1 MNSKGLNFLKLFM
14 KKLYLF
20 DFDGTLTYKDTMF
33 LFLKFYNP
41 QKYLW
46 SFAKHIPLFVLV
58 KLHLANAERV
68 KKSFIADILKHQR
81 EVTIQKK
88 AQEFFDE
95 FYPKIIREN
104 ALDFIKNIDKENT
117 ESLLVSASLDIWTK
131 PFAEKFGMKLIATE
145 AKYKDGIFTGQFIT
159 KNNNGNEKVN
169 RIKKEIEGKKFDK
182 IIAFGDTSGDKPMLS
197 LAHESHYRFFH

>member
-1 MNSKGLNFLKLFM
+1 M

-33 LFLKFYNP
+33 LFLRFYNP
-41 QKYLW
+41 QKYFW
-46 SFAKHIPLFVLV
+46 NFIKHIPLFILV
-58 KLHLANAERV
+58 KLHLANAEGV
-68 KKSFIADILKHQR
+68 KKSFIADILKNQR

-104 ALDFIKNIDKENT
+104 ALEFIENIDKDNT
-117 ESLLVSASLDIWTK
+117 ESFLVSASLDIWAI
-131 PFAEKFGMKLIATE
+131 PFAEKMGMKLIATE
-145 AKYKDGIFTGQFIT
+145 AKFKDGVYTGQFNT
-159 KNNNGNEKVN
+159 KNNNGLEKVN
-169 RIKKEIEGKKFDK
+169 RIKKEMEGSKFDK

-197 LAHESHYRFFH
+197 FAHESHYRFFH